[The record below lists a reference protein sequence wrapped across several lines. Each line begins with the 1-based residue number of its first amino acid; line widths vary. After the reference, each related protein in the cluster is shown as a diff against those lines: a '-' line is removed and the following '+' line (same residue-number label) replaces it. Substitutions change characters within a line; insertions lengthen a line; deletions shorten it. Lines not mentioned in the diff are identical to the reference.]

1 MAILHEKELVL
12 NQSDTQNLLNSVQIL
27 RDLANNAQINIASKL
42 GDLGSFGNSIFEN
55 QETLEQNV
63 QISATFPNVNSKQ

>member
-1 MAILHEKELVL
+1 VLHEKELVL
-12 NQSDTQNLLNSVQIL
+12 NQSDTKNLLNSVSIL

-55 QETLEQNV
+55 KDTIEQNV

>member
-1 MAILHEKELVL
+1 VLHEKELVL
-12 NQSDTQNLLNSVQIL
+12 NQSDTKNLLNSVSIL
-27 RDLANNAQINIASKL
+27 RDLTNNAQINIASKL

-55 QETLEQNV
+55 KDTIEQNV